1 VGYDWFESGL
11 VLGLVGLAT
20 RVRLVSSVWLGY
32 RGETYEL
39 CLILATG

>member
-11 VLGLVGLAT
+11 VLGLAT

-39 CLILATG
+39 CLVLATG